1 MMLSKC
7 RVGLS
12 FSVNSFWELSPDAA
26 RGLSS
31 RLIPNLVKMTILTNL
46 VVKSYRVKTRCTAG
60 LVSRQ
65 RIVSHRLYREEMGK
79 GIFFRSIVVC

>member
-31 RLIPNLVKMTILTNL
+31 RLISNLVKMTILTNL

-60 LVSRQ
+60 LVSRELFPTGFTE
-65 RIVSHRLYREEMGK
+65 RK
-79 GIFFRSIVVC
+79 WAKAFFFRSIVVC